1 MPHNLIF
8 IAILGALLYVVA
20 PKYFGWAFIVMAA
33 WIGYS
38 VIGVVWKTT
47 KELREFPDAVDET
60 DDDEGVAE
68 TGDEPGQEEDEDKD
82 KGKVE

>member
-20 PKYFGWAFIVMAA
+20 PEYFGWAFIVMAA

-38 VIGVVWKTT
+38 VMGVVWQTT
-47 KELREFPDAVDET
+47 TALREFPDAADET
-60 DDDEGVAE
+60 EDDEASAK
-68 TGDEPGQEEDEDKD
+68 TDDESGQEEGEDAD
-82 KGKVE
+82 KVE